1 MTIPAVS
8 LAVNMS
14 LGFHGQMVELT
25 VKLWAKWHLPSGRL
39 LSCSMI
45 SAISPAA
52 NVSWLSQAHCQA
64 GGKLQAKQH
73 SLTGCC
79 REASYLHVTFGS

>member
-25 VKLWAKWHLPSGRL
+25 VKLWAKWHLRL
-39 LSCSMI
+39 AGCYH
-45 SAISPAA
+45 AA
-52 NVSWLSQAHCQA
+52 
-64 GGKLQAKQH
+64 
-73 SLTGCC
+73 
-79 REASYLHVTFGS
+79 